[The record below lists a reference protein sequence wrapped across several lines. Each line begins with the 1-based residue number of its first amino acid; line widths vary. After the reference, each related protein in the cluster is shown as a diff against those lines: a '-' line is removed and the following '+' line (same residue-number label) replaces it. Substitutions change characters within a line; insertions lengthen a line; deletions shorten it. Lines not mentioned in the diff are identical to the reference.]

1 MPVEPDT
8 NLVCIAVN
16 PSGNRSLARMNAFGR
31 RLFRHFA
38 LDPAA
43 SNVHCQFIGSH
54 TSMLRRNLSA
64 AAARRMARKLG
75 FDADTF
81 VITVRDAALEADHVF
96 LLRHT
101 LMNPWLSDDSERG
114 DMLGRYCD
122 YLEQAIAQ
130 TLRDGA

>member
-1 MPVEPDT
+1 
-8 NLVCIAVN
+8 
-16 PSGNRSLARMNAFGR
+16 
-31 RLFRHFA
+31 
-38 LDPAA
+38 
-43 SNVHCQFIGSH
+43 
-54 TSMLRRNLSA
+54 MLRKNLSA
-64 AAARRMARKLG
+64 AAARRMAHKLR

-81 VITVRDAALEADHVF
+81 VVAVRDAEIEADHVF

-130 TLRDGA
+130 TLQDGEAVRVP